1 MSHNITEKST
11 RFVRA
16 DKLSTVLEWT
26 KGINND
32 KTSVGLAL
40 DCKNKTK
47 TKKKRIH
54 TPIPLRPAA
63 RMGFR
68 SREVQVYFEQT
79 RINAR

>member
-1 MSHNITEKST
+1 MFEHTFVCSHVLYKKNTFHNITEKST

-40 DCKNKTK
+40 DCKKNNH
-47 TKKKRIH
+47 IH

-63 RMGFR
+63 RIRFG
-68 SREVQVYFEQT
+68 
-79 RINAR
+79 

>member
-1 MSHNITEKST
+1 MYCTTFHMSHNITEKPT

-40 DCKNKTK
+40 DCK
-47 TKKKRIH
+47 KKNAFTLRYLSG
-54 TPIPLRPAA
+54 PLLES
-63 RMGFR
+63 GLVQGKFR
-68 SREVQVYFEQT
+68 FTLSKLG
-79 RINAR
+79 